1 MSRLGFALSLSLLL
15 VSGVGAEARAG
26 EAALPDTAVTTRD
39 GAVYQGVLVEQ
50 IPGDHVSIQTADGRI
65 RSFAAADVTTV
76 RPLGPRN
83 PAPPGGGRGVMVDLV
98 SADPAARLWQM
109 SVSGGAPAVNPE
121 MCGLPCGLRVPA
133 GTYVVAGNGVLPSD
147 PFELRE
153 SAGRVRIKADTVTH
167 DRRTVGIG
175 LAAGGGITA
184 GSLSLPLWLLGVL
197 LESSAQDSPSTFPDQ
212 QSERLDRARTV
223 KWTGIV
229 LTALCVAAS
238 AAGLAVYHGGTKVE
252 IDEASR

>member
-1 MSRLGFALSLSLLL
+1 MKSL
-15 VSGVGAEARAG
+15 VSGLAAFVLASAVTESAHAG
-26 EAALPDTAVTTRD
+26 EAAVPDTAVTTRD

-65 RSFAAADVTTV
+65 RNFASTEVTTV
-76 RPLGPRN
+76 RPLGPRVSV
-83 PAPPGGGRGVMVDLV
+83 PPVGVRGVMVDLV

-109 SVSGGAPAVNPE
+109 SAAGGAPAVNPE
-121 MCGLPCGLRVPA
+121 MCGLPCGVRVPA

-147 PFELRE
+147 PFQLRE

-197 LESSAQDSPSTFPDQ
+197 LESSAEDSPSSFPGQ

-229 LTALCVAAS
+229 LTAICVAAS
-238 AAGLAVYHGGTKVE
+238 AAGLAVYHGGTRVE